1 MKNKLVIATR
11 DSALAL
17 WQANWVA
24 DSVRKHF
31 PEVQVELLTM
41 KTQGD
46 IILDTPLAKIGGKG
60 LFVKEL
66 EVAMLAG
73 QADLAVHSLKD
84 VPAELPEGL
93 ELSVIT
99 ERETPDDAFVSN
111 NYNNI
116 AELPQGAVVGTSSL
130 RRSAQIKRARP
141 DLKIESLRGNVNTRL
156 RKLDEGQYD
165 AIILAAAGLV
175 RLEMA
180 DRIKERLD
188 HQFCL
193 PALCQGVVGI
203 ETRVGDQETLD
214 LLAPLSHPQT
224 DTVATCERAV
234 LKRLNGGCQVPFA
247 GQAHIDGETIH
258 LEALV
263 ATPEGDQLIRLKES
277 GPASDPAAV
286 GIKIAERLLEA
297 GARKIL
303 SDLGI
308 ETY

>member
-1 MKNKLVIATR
+1 MKNTLVIATR

-24 DSVRKHF
+24 DSVKKHF
-31 PEVQVELLTM
+31 PQVTIELLKL

-66 EVAMLAG
+66 EVAMLEG
-73 QADLAVHSLKD
+73 KADLAVHSMKD

-93 ELSVIT
+93 ELSIIT

-111 NYNNI
+111 RYGSLD
-116 AELPQGAVVGTSSL
+116 ELPQGACVGTSSL
-130 RRSAQIKRARP
+130 RRSAQLKRARP

-175 RLEMA
+175 RLEMG
-180 DRIKERLD
+180 DRITERLN
-188 HQFCL
+188 HQLCL
-193 PALCQGVVGI
+193 PALCQGIVGI

-214 LLAPLSHPQT
+214 LLAPLAHPNS
-224 DTVATCERAV
+224 ATQALCERAV

-247 GQAHIDGETIH
+247 GQATLVGDQVH

-263 ATPEGDQLIRLKES
+263 ATPDGDQIIRLTES
-277 GPASDPAAV
+277 GPASDPEAV
-286 GIKIAERLLEA
+286 GRAIAERLLEA
-297 GARKIL
+297 GARQIL

-308 ETY
+308 ETH